1 MRYLTCAALTATA
14 CLVFAAVTDAEPS
27 DQPFSAS
34 SLGASCASVGSDSK
48 TCSAYIA
55 GFTQGFYYA
64 SVSAQAGSPPCLPH
78 GVSDAQA
85 RLIVTKFIS
94 AHPEM
99 SQQGAASVIAEA
111 LIDAFP
117 CAHS

>member
-1 MRYLTCAALTATA
+1 MRYLTFAALSATA
-14 CLVFAAVTDAEPS
+14 CLAFAGLTHAEPS
-27 DQPFSAS
+27 SQPFSAS
-34 SLGASCASVGSDSK
+34 SLSATCASGVNDSK
-48 TCSAYIA
+48 TCSTYIA
-55 GFTQGFYYA
+55 GFAQGFYYA

-99 SQQGAASVIAEA
+99 LQQGAASVVAEA

-117 CAHS
+117 CARS

>member
-1 MRYLTCAALTATA
+1 MRYLTCAALSVTA
-14 CLVFAAVTDAEPS
+14 CLAFAALTDAEPS
-27 DQPFSAS
+27 TQPFSAS
-34 SLGASCASVGSDSK
+34 NLSASCASPGGESK
-48 TCSAYIA
+48 TCSTFIA
-55 GFTQGFYYA
+55 GFAQGFYFA

-85 RLIVTKFIS
+85 RLIVTKFMS

-99 SQQGAASVIAEA
+99 MQQGASSVVAEA

>member
-1 MRYLTCAALTATA
+1 MRYFTCAALSVMA
-14 CLVFAAVTDAEPS
+14 CLAFAALTDAEPS
-27 DQPFSAS
+27 TQPFSAS
-34 SLGASCASVGSDSK
+34 NLSAACTSPGESK
-48 TCSAYIA
+48 TCSTFIA
-55 GFTQGFYYA
+55 GFAQGFYFA

-85 RLIVTKFIS
+85 RLIVTKFMS
-94 AHPEM
+94 GHPEM
-99 SQQGAASVIAEA
+99 MQQGAASVVAEA